1 MSRSLADLKEPF
13 RTKAAAFLD
22 DLNSDPRL
30 KALGVAC
37 FLTVETLRDLD
48 VQLAYGSR
56 LLAKYAAVEYP
67 IMAVEF
73 VQKMYKRVGLYD
85 IGSKEAL
92 TPNTWTLK
100 SKHLEGLAIDVAP
113 SCDGKT
119 FWWAPPSW
127 PGWDI
132 MGEIAVRHSIEPG
145 SQWKGNKDCPH
156 FQERAA

>member
-1 MSRSLADLKEPF
+1 MSKSLDDLREPF
-13 RTKAAAFLD
+13 RSKARNFLN

-30 KALGVAC
+30 MVLGVLC
-37 FLTVETLRDLD
+37 FLTVETLRVPD

-56 LLAKYAAVEYP
+56 LLAKYAAAEYP

-73 VQKMYKRVGLYD
+73 VQMMYRRAGLYA
-85 IGSKEAL
+85 ISAKEAL

-113 SCDGKT
+113 SLDGVNY
-119 FWWAPPSW
+119 WWAPPSW

-132 MGEIAVRHSIEPG
+132 MGEIAVKHNIEPG
-145 SQWKGNKDCPH
+145 SRWKGNKDCPH
-156 FQERAA
+156 FQELAA